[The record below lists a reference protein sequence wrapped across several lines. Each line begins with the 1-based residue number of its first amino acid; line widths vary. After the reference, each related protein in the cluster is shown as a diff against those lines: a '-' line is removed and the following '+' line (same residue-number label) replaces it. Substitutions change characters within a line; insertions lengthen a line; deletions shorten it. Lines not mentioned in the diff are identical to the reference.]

1 MKITGKFF
9 SESTVDL
16 MRLLN
21 GRDLQD
27 LNHLLVLI
35 YLVKSGVGS

>member
-1 MKITGKFF
+1 MKITDKFF

-21 GRDLQD
+21 SCDLQD
-27 LNHLLVLI
+27 LNRLLVFI